1 MKKFL
6 VFMCV
11 LFLMVGCAIPAL
23 AIDGEDG
30 GDIVLATNDEII
42 PDEEPVEEEEP
53 ILYPITVSYIFWDS
67 ATSRNVVYST
77 TGNTQY
83 ASEGQFFCVNGYS
96 ESMAFSATIPGY
108 ESMVWWTKSV
118 YVEGTANTVSTENCS
133 GTMETCPIN
142 ITFYYIPFE
151 DTVYVDHY
159 CDDIL
164 VETTSFIGRIG
175 TMVYAPFNSY
185 DDYTVVNELV
195 GAVVPVRYTG
205 VAPLHIRMDYHSAN
219 YTPTP
224 VEPEPDNNE
233 PTTTPEPSEE
243 EPTPVPTEEPKQP
256 TTAPEEPIIAPK
268 PETTAGNIEEPTP
281 APEIEEPTPIPV
293 EVRPAPTVVK
303 QNAPAQTA
311 EEPTAGWS
319 IINLLLALGCLGIG
333 YALFN
338 EDNKRFDGLIIGA
351 LALIIFFMNVASW
364 ATLILVDKTTIIL
377 AGVLVLNLI
386 NYFLRD
392 KEPRL

>member
-42 PDEEPVEEEEP
+42 PDEEPVEEEP
-53 ILYPITVSYIFWDS
+53 ILYPITVSYVFWDS

-96 ESMAFSATIPGY
+96 GSMAFSATIPGY
-108 ESMVWWTKSV
+108 ENMVWWTKSV
-118 YVEGTANTVSTENCS
+118 YVNGTTNTVSAENCS
-133 GTMETCPIN
+133 GTMETCPIS
-142 ITFYYIPFE
+142 ITFYYVPFE

-159 CDDIL
+159 CDDVL
-164 VETTSFIGRIG
+164 VETTSFVGRIDK
-175 TMVYAPFNSY
+175 MVYAPFNSY
-185 DDYTVVNELV
+185 DGYTVVNELV
-195 GAVVPVRYTG
+195 GAIVPVRTSG
-205 VAPLHIRMDYHSAN
+205 VAPLHIRMDYHSPN
-219 YTPTP
+219 YA
-224 VEPEPDNNE
+224 
-233 PTTTPEPSEE
+233 PTTTPEPELPTTTPE
-243 EPTPVPTEEPKQP
+243 PEIPTPTPNVD
-256 TTAPEEPIIAPK
+256 K
-268 PETTAGNIEEPTP
+268 PETTPEPEIPEITPEPELPAGDIEEPMPTPEPIETIPTP
-281 APEIEEPTPIPV
+281 APAIAL
-293 EVRPAPTVVK
+293 PAPMVVK

-338 EDNKRFDGLIIGA
+338 EDNKRFDGLIIGV

-377 AGVLVLNLI
+377 AGVLVLNTI

>member
-11 LFLMVGCAIPAL
+11 LFLMVGCAIPVL
-23 AIDGEDG
+23 AVDGEDG
-30 GDIVLATNDEII
+30 GDIALATNDEII
-42 PDEEPVEEEEP
+42 PDEEPIEEEEP
-53 ILYPITVSYIFWDS
+53 ILYPITVSYVFWDN

-96 ESMAFSATIPGY
+96 GAMAFSATIPGY
-108 ESMVWWTKSV
+108 ENMIWWTKSV
-118 YVEGTANTVSTENCS
+118 YVNGTTNTVSAENCS
-133 GTMETCPIN
+133 GTMETCPIS

-185 DDYTVVNELV
+185 DGYTVVNELV
-195 GAVVPVRYTG
+195 GAIVPARTSG

-219 YTPTP
+219 YTPTITP
-224 VEPEPDNNE
+224 EPEP
-233 PTTTPEPSEE
+233 PTPTPDIVETTPEPETPE
-243 EPTPVPTEEPKQP
+243 ITPEPVIPETTPEPEIPDGDIKSPAPTPEIAETTPVP
-256 TTAPEEPIIAPK
+256 ALAV
-268 PETTAGNIEEPTP
+268 AHP
-281 APEIEEPTPIPV
+281 APMV
-293 EVRPAPTVVK
+293 AK
-303 QNAPAQTA
+303 QNAPAQSA
-311 EEPTAGWS
+311 EEATAGWS
-319 IINLLLALGCLGIG
+319 IINLLLALGCLGFG

-351 LALIIFFMNVASW
+351 LAFVIFFMTVVSW
-364 ATLILVDKTTIIL
+364 TTLIIADKTTIIL
-377 AGVLVLNLI
+377 TGVLILNVI
-386 NYFLRD
+386 NYFLRN

>member
-11 LFLMVGCAIPAL
+11 LFLMVGCAIPVL
-23 AIDGEDG
+23 AVDGEDG
-30 GDIVLATNDEII
+30 GDIALATNDEII
-42 PDEEPVEEEEP
+42 PDEEPAEEEEP
-53 ILYPITVSYIFWDS
+53 ILYPITVSYVFWDS
-67 ATSRNVVYST
+67 ATSRNTVYST

-96 ESMAFSATIPGY
+96 GSMAFSATIPGY
-108 ESMVWWTKSV
+108 ESMIWWTKSV
-118 YVEGTANTVSTENCS
+118 YVNGTTNTVSAENCF

-185 DDYTVVNELV
+185 DGYTVVNELV
-195 GAVVPVRYTG
+195 GALVPARTSG

-219 YTPTP
+219 YNPTITPEPELPTPTP
-224 VEPEPDNNE
+224 DIIE
-233 PTTTPEPSEE
+233 TTPEPEIPEITPEPAIPETTPEPEIPDGDIE
-243 EPTPVPTEEPKQP
+243 EPAPTPEIAETTPVP
-256 TTAPEEPIIAPK
+256 ALAV
-268 PETTAGNIEEPTP
+268 A
-281 APEIEEPTPIPV
+281 
-293 EVRPAPTVVK
+293 RPAPVVAK
-303 QNAPAQTA
+303 QNAPAQSA
-311 EEPTAGWS
+311 EETTAGWS
-319 IINLLLALGCLGIG
+319 IINLLLALGCLGFG

-351 LALIIFFMNVASW
+351 LALVIFFMTVVSW
-364 ATLILVDKTTIIL
+364 STLIIADKTTIIL
-377 AGVLVLNLI
+377 TGVLILNAV
-386 NYFLRD
+386 NYFIRN

>member
-30 GDIVLATNDEII
+30 GDIALATNDELV
-42 PDEEPVEEEEP
+42 PDEEPIEEEEP
-53 ILYPITVSYIFWDS
+53 ALYPITVSYVFWDS

-83 ASEGQFFCVNGYS
+83 ASEGQFFYVNGYS
-96 ESMAFSATIPGY
+96 GSMAFSATIPGY
-108 ESMVWWTKSV
+108 ESMIWWTKSV
-118 YVEGTANTVSTENCS
+118 CVNGTTNTVSAENCS
-133 GTMETCPIN
+133 GTMETCPIS

-159 CDDIL
+159 CDDVL
-164 VETTSFIGRIG
+164 VETTSFVGRIG
-175 TMVYAPFNSY
+175 KMVYAPFNSY
-185 DDYTVVNELV
+185 DGYTVVNELV
-195 GAVVPVRYTG
+195 GAIVPARTSG
-205 VAPLHIRMDYHSAN
+205 IAPLHIRMDYHSPN
-219 YTPTP
+219 YTPA
-224 VEPEPDNNE
+224 
-233 PTTTPEPSEE
+233 TTPEPDL
-243 EPTPVPTEEPKQP
+243 PTPPPDVNE
-256 TTAPEEPIIAPK
+256 
-268 PETTAGNIEEPTP
+268 PETTPEPEVPEITPEPELPAGDIEEPTP
-281 APEIEEPTPIPV
+281 TPDTAETYATPAPV
-293 EVRPAPTVVK
+293 VARPATMVVK

-319 IINLLLALGCLGIG
+319 IINLLLALGSLGVG
-333 YALFN
+333 YTLIADN
-338 EDNKRFDGLIIGA
+338 NKRYDGLIIGA
-351 LALIIFFMNVASW
+351 LALVIFFMSVASW

>member
-11 LFLMVGCAIPAL
+11 LFLMVGCTIPVL
-23 AIDGEDG
+23 AVDGEDSE
-30 GDIVLATNDEII
+30 DIALATNDEII
-42 PDEEPVEEEEP
+42 PDKEPAEEEEP
-53 ILYPITVSYIFWDS
+53 ILYPITVSYVFWDS
-67 ATSRNVVYST
+67 AASRNTVYST

-96 ESMAFSATIPGY
+96 GSMAFSATIPGY
-108 ESMVWWTKSV
+108 EKMIWWTKSV
-118 YVEGTANTVSTENCS
+118 YVNGTTNTVSAENCS

-185 DDYTVVNELV
+185 DGYTVVNELV
-195 GAVVPVRYTG
+195 GALVPARTSG

-219 YTPTP
+219 YNPTITPEPELPTPTP
-224 VEPEPDNNE
+224 DIIE
-233 PTTTPEPSEE
+233 TTPEPEIPEITPEPAIPETTPEPEIPDGDIE
-243 EPTPVPTEEPKQP
+243 EPAPTPEIAETTPVP
-256 TTAPEEPIIAPK
+256 ALAV
-268 PETTAGNIEEPTP
+268 A
-281 APEIEEPTPIPV
+281 
-293 EVRPAPTVVK
+293 RPAPVVAK
-303 QNAPAQTA
+303 QNAPAQSA
-311 EEPTAGWS
+311 EETTAGWS
-319 IINLLLALGCLGIG
+319 IMNLLLALGCLGFG

-338 EDNKRFDGLIIGA
+338 ENNKRFDGLIIGV
-351 LALIIFFMNVASW
+351 LALVIFFMNVVSW
-364 ATLILVDKTTIIL
+364 STLIIADKTTIIL
-377 AGVLVLNLI
+377 TGVLILNAV

>member
-6 VFMCV
+6 IFMCV
-11 LFLMVGCAIPAL
+11 LFLMVSCAIPAL
-23 AIDGEDG
+23 AVDSEDG
-30 GDIVLATNDEII
+30 GDITLATNDEII
-42 PDEEPVEEEEP
+42 PDEEPIEEEEP
-53 ILYPITVSYIFWDS
+53 ILYPITVSYVFWDS

-96 ESMAFSATIPGY
+96 GSMAFSATIPGY
-108 ESMVWWTKSV
+108 ESMIWWTKSV
-118 YVEGTANTVSTENCS
+118 YVNGTTNTVSAENCS

-185 DDYTVVNELV
+185 DGYTVVNELV
-195 GAVVPVRYTG
+195 GAVVPARTSG
-205 VAPLHIRMDYHSAN
+205 VAPLHLRMDYHSPN
-219 YTPTP
+219 YTPAITP
-224 VEPEPDNNE
+224 EPELPTPTPDVNE
-233 PTTTPEPSEE
+233 PETTPEPEVPE
-243 EPTPVPTEEPKQP
+243 ITPEPELP
-256 TTAPEEPIIAPK
+256 
-268 PETTAGNIEEPTP
+268 AGDIEEPTLMPETVEIMPTLAPAVALP
-281 APEIEEPTPIPV
+281 APM
-293 EVRPAPTVVK
+293 VVK
-303 QNAPAQTA
+303 QNAPVQTA
-311 EEPTAGWS
+311 EEPTTGWS
-319 IINLLLALGCLGIG
+319 IINLLLALGSLGIG

-377 AGVLVLNLI
+377 AGVLILNLI
-386 NYFLRD
+386 NYFLRN

>member
-30 GDIVLATNDEII
+30 GDIALATNDEII
-42 PDEEPVEEEEP
+42 PDEEPIEEEEP
-53 ILYPITVSYIFWDS
+53 ILYPITVSYVFWDS

-96 ESMAFSATIPGY
+96 GSMAFSATIPGY
-108 ESMVWWTKSV
+108 ENMVWWTKSV
-118 YVEGTANTVSTENCS
+118 YVNGTTNTVSAENCS
-133 GTMETCPIN
+133 GTMETCPIS

-164 VETTSFIGRIG
+164 IETTSFIGRIG

-185 DDYTVVNELV
+185 DGYTVVNELV
-195 GAVVPVRYTG
+195 GAVVPARTSG
-205 VAPLHIRMDYHSAN
+205 VAPLHIRMNYHSAN
-219 YTPTP
+219 YTPTITP
-224 VEPEPDNNE
+224 EPELPTPTPDIIE
-233 PTTTPEPSEE
+233 TTPEPEIPE
-243 EPTPVPTEEPKQP
+243 ITPEP
-256 TTAPEEPIIAPK
+256 AI
-268 PETTAGNIEEPTP
+268 PETTPEPEIPDGDIEEPAP
-281 APEIEEPTPIPV
+281 APEIAETT
-293 EVRPAPTVVK
+293 PAPAPAIALPAPMVVK

-333 YALFN
+333 YVLFN

-377 AGVLVLNLI
+377 ASVLVLNLI

-392 KEPRL
+392 KEPCL